1 LSPSLTV
8 GSWLSLVHFD
18 GSHTGD
24 GRNVFPFWDVNLYP
38 QTPGTLVAHLYNYTT
53 QTNVESATPVPVA
66 TGRWMHLEVFVRKAT
81 DATGRVAVWQDNVLI
96 LDADG
101 VATTENDWME
111 WDVGA
116 ASTDLTPSPG
126 VVFVDDAAISLVR
139 LGGT

>member
-1 LSPSLTV
+1 
-8 GSWLSLVHFD
+8 
-18 GSHTGD
+18 
-24 GRNVFPFWDVNLYP
+24 
-38 QTPGTLVAHLYNYTT
+38 
-53 QTNVESATPVPVA
+53 
-66 TGRWMHLEVFVRKAT
+66 VRKAT
-81 DATGRVAVWQDNVLI
+81 DATGRVAVWQDDALI

-101 VATTENDWME
+101 VITTENDWME